1 MIGIAVVSQ
10 KGGVGKTTVAL
21 NLAYALARR
30 GSRTLL
36 VDLDPSGSIGLS
48 LTRRVAKASG
58 VAEFASRAA
67 PLDKLLIET
76 RLNELM
82 ILPAGQVPP
91 LRAPDF
97 AHTLSSGQVLRHL
110 CRMLQD
116 DIDAIIFDTPSGFG
130 GATLGALKAADYA
143 LCPVQAEPVAARL
156 VLRVLDLIAGLR
168 EEGAQVT
175 LAGILITMLQQQS
188 KPSAT
193 VAEELWQS
201 LPKDL
206 MFRTSIPRDSAFLDA
221 SAAGVPVGLLRR
233 RAPPVAMTFEQLAAE
248 LEQRIGLVPKE
259 SRDGPIA
266 LVD

>member
-1 MIGIAVVSQ
+1 MIGISVVSQ

-30 GSRTLL
+30 GTRTLL
-36 VDLDPSGSIGLS
+36 VDLDPAGSIGLS
-48 LTRRVAKASG
+48 LTRRVAKAAG

-67 PLDKLLIET
+67 PLEQLLIET

-82 ILPAGQVPP
+82 ILPAGQIPP

-97 AHTLSSGQVLRHL
+97 ASMLTSGEILMHLR
-110 CRMLQD
+110 RSVQD
-116 DIDAIIFDTPSGFG
+116 DVDAILFDTPSGFG
-130 GATLGALKAADYA
+130 GATLGALKATEYA
-143 LCPVQAEPVAARL
+143 VCPVQAEPVAARL

-168 EEGAQVT
+168 DEGANVT

-188 KPSAT
+188 KPSST

-206 MFRTSIPRDSAFLDA
+206 LFRTSIPRDPTFLDA

-233 RAPPVAMTFEQLAAE
+233 RAPPVAMAFEQLAAE
-248 LEQRIGLVPKE
+248 LEQRIGLVTKE
-259 SRDGPIA
+259 SRDEPIA

>member
-1 MIGIAVVSQ
+1 MIGISVVSQ

-21 NLAYALARR
+21 NLAYAMARR
-30 GSRTLL
+30 GTRTLL

-48 LTRRVAKASG
+48 LTRRVAKAPG
-58 VAEFASRAA
+58 VAEFASRTA

-82 ILPAGQVPP
+82 VLPAGQISP
-91 LRAPDF
+91 LRAHEF
-97 AHTLSSGQVLRHL
+97 TAALSSGEILNHM
-110 CRMLQD
+110 CRSLQD
-116 DIDAIIFDTPSGFG
+116 DVDIVIFDTPSGFG
-130 GATLGALKAADYA
+130 GSTLGALKAADFA
-143 LCPVQAEPVAARL
+143 VCPVQAEPVAARL

-168 EEGAQVT
+168 DEGAHVT

-188 KPSAT
+188 KPSST

-206 MFRTSIPRDSAFLDA
+206 LFRTSIPRDGAFLDA
-221 SAAGVPVGLLRR
+221 SAAGVPIGLLRR
-233 RAPPVAMTFEQLAAE
+233 RAPPVAMAFEQLAAE
-248 LEQRIGLVPKE
+248 LEQRIGLAPRE
-259 SRDGPIA
+259 SRDEPIA